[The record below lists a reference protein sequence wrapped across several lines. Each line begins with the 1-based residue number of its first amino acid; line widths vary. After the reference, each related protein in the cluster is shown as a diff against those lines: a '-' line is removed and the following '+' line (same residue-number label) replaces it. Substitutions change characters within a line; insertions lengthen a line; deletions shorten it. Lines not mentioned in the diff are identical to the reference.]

1 MVKHDIKLTREVTT
15 RRVSNINQLG
25 EVTWRMR
32 EGTIL
37 VCPMAAQDV
46 RSDDIIHSEWEVQL
60 IRNYVTLKTRVMD
73 KSQ

>member
-1 MVKHDIKLTREVTT
+1 
-15 RRVSNINQLG
+15 
-25 EVTWRMR
+25 MR

-46 RSDDIIHSEWEVQL
+46 RSDDIIHSERGVQP

-73 KSQ
+73 KSQCVRLEEKDYYWTVKKSSWMN